1 MITHKGIDVSQHQG
15 EIDWQQV
22 AQDGVEF
29 AFLRVGYRGYGEAGR
44 LMVDEQFE
52 DNVKG
57 ALANGIRTG
66 VYFFSQSITEEEA
79 VEEAKLV
86 LEQIAP
92 YRITGPVVY
101 DLEKVSASDARTNY
115 LTVEQRTA
123 MARAFCQTIA
133 DAGYSPMLYM
143 NLESAVAL
151 FDLTQLE
158 DYDKWYAH
166 YTTEL
171 YFPYEYKIWQYT
183 EKGSVK
189 GIGSEV
195 DLDVSFGAWE

>member
-1 MITHKGIDVSQHQG
+1 
-15 EIDWQQV
+15 
-22 AQDGVEF
+22 
-29 AFLRVGYRGYGEAGR
+29 
-44 LMVDEQFE
+44 
-52 DNVKG
+52 
-57 ALANGIRTG
+57 
-66 VYFFSQSITEEEA
+66 
-79 VEEAKLV
+79 
-86 LEQIAP
+86 
-92 YRITGPVVY
+92 
-101 DLEKVSASDARTNY
+101 
-115 LTVEQRTA
+115 

-195 DLDVSFGAWE
+195 DMDVSFGAWE